1 MTDLDAALTAA
12 HWEGLPVLVTG
23 GLGFVG
29 SNLVHR
35 LHALGARVTVLDALI
50 SGHGGDRANVAGCD
64 GVRVVIGDVRDRP
77 LVADL
82 VSEQA
87 VIFNLAGQISH
98 EDSMADPFTDLSL
111 NTLAP
116 LTLLEA
122 CRHGNREARI
132 IYTATRQSYGK
143 PQYLPVDER
152 HPMQPVDNNGVH
164 KWAGETYHLL
174 YAHVYG
180 MRTCSVR
187 LTNCYG
193 PRQVHDR
200 HTQGV
205 FPFFIGRALARL
217 PISLYD
223 GGHELRDVNYV
234 DDVTDALLLAGA
246 SEAADGEAFNLGSA
260 PVSLREFAETLGEV
274 AGGVETV
281 EVPYPPHRKAIAIG
295 DIYLEYGKIG
305 RVLHWSPKTDLR
317 DGLAKT
323 VAFYQQRAASGEQ

>member
-1 MTDLDAALTAA
+1 MTDLDTALTAA

-50 SGHGGDRANVAGCD
+50 PGHGGDRANIAGCD
-64 GVRVVIGDVRDRP
+64 SVRVVIGDVRDRP
-77 LVADL
+77 LVGDL
-82 VSEQA
+82 VGGQA

-111 NTLAP
+111 NALAP

-132 IYTATRQSYGK
+132 VYTATRQSYGW

-180 MRTCSVR
+180 MRACSLR

-217 PISLYD
+217 PLSLYD
-223 GGHELRDVNYV
+223 GGRDLRDVNYV

-246 SEAADGEAFNLGSA
+246 SEAADGEAFNLGSP

-274 AGGVETV
+274 VGGVETV
-281 EVPYPPHRKAIAIG
+281 EVQYPPNRKAISIG
-295 DIYLEYGKIG
+295 DIYLEYGKIS
-305 RVLHWSPKTDLR
+305 RVLHWTPKTGLR
-317 DGLAKT
+317 DGLAQT
-323 VAFYQQRAASGEQ
+323 VAFYRESGQ